1 MRAVLQ
7 RVLEARVDVEG
18 KTVGA
23 CGPGFLLLVGVHR
36 NDTPAQAEKLADR
49 IAGLRV
55 FSDAD
60 GKMNLSLPA
69 SEGAA
74 QILAISN
81 FTVYGDAL
89 SSRRPSFTA
98 SAPYE
103 QGKRLFELFVAAL
116 GNKGL
121 TVATG
126 EFGADMQV
134 FSVNDGPVTL
144 VIDVENPVAS

>member
-7 RVLEARVDVEG
+7 RVTEARVDVEG
-18 KTVGA
+18 KTIGA

-36 NDTPAQAEKLADR
+36 NDTHAQADKLADR

-69 SEGAA
+69 SEEKA
-74 QILAISN
+74 QVLAISN

-103 QGKRLFELFVAAL
+103 LGKSLFEAFVLAL
-116 GNKGL
+116 QNKGL
-121 TVATG
+121 SVQTG

-134 FSVNDGPVTL
+134 YSVNDGPVTL
-144 VIDVENPVAS
+144 VIDVDNSLNS